1 MSLIEILQNDG
12 DVHVDDNHEVDD
24 DKGDKVDDGDKREA
38 TVSVRKVFVVR
49 ITVWW
54 LGHQRVQHVIP
65 ASGGHESEAN
75 ISLRTGRMF
84 CPIIGRKQKN
94 TETIIAL
101 GFLQFAPFTY

>member
-1 MSLIEILQNDG
+1 MGLVEVLQYDSNI
-12 DVHVDDNHEVDD
+12 HVDDYHEVDND
-24 DKGDKVDDGDKREA
+24 EGDKVDDGDKGEA
-38 TVSVRKVFVVR
+38 AVSIGKVFVVR

-65 ASGGHESEAN
+65 ARGGHESETN

-101 GFLQFAPFTY
+101 GFLQFTPK

>member
-1 MSLIEILQNDG
+1 MSLIEVLQDDG
-12 DVHVDDNHEVDD
+12 NVHVDHNHEVDN
-24 DKGDKVDDGDKREA
+24 DKGDKVDDGDEGEA
-38 TVSVRKVFVVR
+38 TVSVWKMFVVR
-49 ITVWW
+49 ITVGR

-84 CPIIGRKQKN
+84 CPIIGRKEKN

-101 GFLQFAPFTY
+101 GFLQSAL

>member
-1 MSLIEILQNDG
+1 MVSLIEILQNDG
-12 DVHVDDNHEVDD
+12 NVHVDHNHEVDN
-24 DKGDKVDDGDKREA
+24 DKGDKVDDGDEGEA
-38 TVSVRKVFVVR
+38 AVSIRKVFVVR

-65 ASGGHESEAN
+65 ARGGHESGTN

-101 GFLQFAPFTY
+101 GFLQFAP